1 MAVRKSSAG
10 GAALQGGA
18 AYQNRVAA
26 WLAVEMLAESEAA
39 PLSPGGGSI
48 EILRAETQE
57 SMDDLLVGTSLEGY
71 TFLQAKRRISLSPKK
86 DSELASVLD
95 QVVRQIAGSGSGNG
109 GKRPWSRPL
118 DPAKDRLVLVTSS
131 DSSQEIRE
139 SLRNLLIRVTN
150 LAPHQP
156 LDDGAVNNHERRALR
171 VAVSHV
177 ERSWQAAAGVPAIDE
192 DVRLALSLFFVEIL
206 DVETD
211 QVHEREAKRTLDE
224 VVLEDRTQ
232 AGVAWSNTIVA
243 CTEMAQARS
252 GLDRSSLQKKLQDA
266 GIALR
271 ALPSYRRDIDR
282 LRKHTEQTIRLLADL
297 SQIRIDGKAV
307 HIERS
312 VISELRDSAEKASHI
327 IVGVPGAG
335 KSGALHDL
343 AQALTQ
349 SGADVVCLATD
360 RLEIASLYALRS
372 EIGLDHD
379 IADVLRNWHGSQ
391 PAYLLIDALDAA
403 RGDHADAAMLS
414 LIRQISE
421 PGGRWKVVAS
431 IRKFDLRYSHDLQ
444 HIFRVNAAASL
455 SSAFLDPEFSLVRHV
470 NVPIFSIE
478 EMAAFHSSA
487 PALHALY
494 ASASEGFSQ
503 LLRVPF
509 NLRLAADLLDGGVR
523 SEELAPLRTQYELLE
538 RYWHR
543 RVLDGQ
549 GGDDREAILRRA
561 VQGMVQDRNLKVERT
576 RALGPGS
583 STALEQ
589 LLSAHVL
596 AEWQPSPTTR
606 PDRYLLAFSHNL
618 LFDFAVSRL
627 FLPPQAEDLLKMLAT
642 DRDLVLVIRPSLVF
656 RFQELWE
663 RNRQEFW
670 ELALFFANSPM
681 LSQLAQAIPL
691 AVVAESAET
700 LEDLEPF
707 VSALDQQQDGSERC
721 FKHLVGV
728 LTSGRQA
735 NRPLVGLS
743 AGPWSAL
750 LERVTRQITPERAA
764 YAQVLAEALLNSEV
778 E

>member
-26 WLAVEMLAESEAA
+26 WLAVGMLAESEAA

-57 SMDDLLVGTSLEGY
+57 SMDDLLVGTSLERY
-71 TFLQAKRRISLSPKK
+71 TFLQVKRRISLSPKK

-156 LDDGAVNNHERRALR
+156 LDDAAVNNRERRALR

-177 ERSWQAAAGVPAIDE
+177 ERSWQAATGLPAIDR
-192 DVRLALSLFFVEIL
+192 DVGLALSLFFVEIL

-211 QVHEREAKRTLDE
+211 QVHEREAKRTLDS
-224 VVLEDRTQ
+224 VVLEDRAQ
-232 AGVAWSNTIVA
+232 VGVAWSNTIIA

-282 LRKHTEQTIRLLADL
+282 LRKHTEQTIRLLTDL

-343 AQALTQ
+343 AQALNQ

-379 IADVLRNWHGSQ
+379 IADVLRNWHGLQ
-391 PAYLLIDALDAA
+391 PSYLLIDALDAA

-431 IRKFDLRYSHDLQ
+431 IRKFDLRYSLDLQ
-444 HIFRVNAAASL
+444 HIFRVNAPASL

-478 EMAAFHSSA
+478 EMATFHSSA

-494 ASASEGFSQ
+494 ANASEGFSQ

-509 NLRLAADLLDGGVR
+509 NLRLAADLLESGVR

-561 VQGMVQDRNLKVERT
+561 VQGMVQDRNLKVERM

-583 STALEQ
+583 TTALEQ

-627 FLPPQAEDLLKMLAT
+627 YLPPQAEDLLKMLAT

-663 RNRQEFW
+663 RNREEFW
-670 ELALFFANSPM
+670 ELALLFANSPM

-700 LEDLEPF
+700 LEDLQPF
-707 VSALDQQQDGSERC
+707 VSALDQQQEGSERC
-721 FKHLVGV
+721 FKHLVGA

-750 LERVTRQITPERAA
+750 LERVTRQMTPERSA
-764 YAQVLAEALLNSEV
+764 YAQILAEALLNSEV